1 MPQTNHRRREG
12 NRKGATPN
20 PIDGIGPLRCSPD
33 ANVNSLYSVT
43 FGGAESTDFG
53 IPFVASFCSHA
64 DQAYESEHGLLSQW
78 RGYGRDGG
86 YCLVFD
92 TAKLSK
98 LLEQEINS
106 NFYVHMNLSDT
117 RYALDGVSVEQ
128 LFPEL
133 LERCD
138 FFVSRMLKGNMT
150 PAPDDGFA
158 PFVIGATMFKHQ
170 GFREEREVRIVA
182 MPGSKALFDHVQ
194 AQHNQIP
201 QMSIK
206 QMNTIHSSR
215 GKRRYISLFE
225 GNSVTLPIKRVIVG
239 PSRHQAANV
248 AHAQNL
254 LGKDI
259 AISASA
265 TPFVD

>member
-1 MPQTNHRRREG
+1 
-12 NRKGATPN
+12 
-20 PIDGIGPLRCSPD
+20 
-33 ANVNSLYSVT
+33 
-43 FGGAESTDFG
+43 
-53 IPFVASFCSHA
+53 
-64 DQAYESEHGLLSQW
+64 
-78 RGYGRDGG
+78 
-86 YCLVFD
+86 
-92 TAKLSK
+92 
-98 LLEQEINS
+98 
-106 NFYVHMNLSDT
+106 
-117 RYALDGVSVEQ
+117 
-128 LFPEL
+128 
-133 LERCD
+133 
-138 FFVSRMLKGNMT
+138 MT

-182 MPGSKALFDHVQ
+182 MPGSKALFDHVR